1 LISSVKL
8 EGFQQ
13 KVMMMDKAMQAAM
26 QQVSLERAHMVAVRA
41 SFGAALHSAEN
52 DERAYGDFYGACAD
66 YLEFIMERFHA
77 QDQASLDMLRA
88 KVPKD
93 NIDAHRLIDNIDAT
107 FDTSREEIEK
117 LVDAMKRFKAEE
129 LAGQKTFEQAGRA
142 YVDYCKTQLSKIKH
156 SLRPLSEEYIT
167 PEEFDRSSFVTPN
180 SIKREQEL
188 FARVGDALPEGVPF
202 KVEIEPQKWRS
213 ERLRQERAE

>member
-1 LISSVKL
+1 
-8 EGFQQ
+8 
-13 KVMMMDKAMQAAM
+13 MN
-26 QQVSLERAHMVAVRA
+26 R
-41 SFGAALHSAEN
+41 
-52 DERAYGDFYGACAD
+52 
-66 YLEFIMERFHA
+66 
-77 QDQASLDMLRA
+77 
-88 KVPKD
+88 
-93 NIDAHRLIDNIDAT
+93 
-107 FDTSREEIEK
+107 
-117 LVDAMKRFKAEE
+117 KRFKAEE
-129 LAGQKTFEQAGRA
+129 IAGQKTFEQAGRA